1 MAVPAFPGAEGGGAT
16 ATGGRGGRTIIV
28 TNTNATGNG
37 SLYAALME
45 TGKRTIVF
53 QTSGIIDWSSIAN
66 EESNDGLVKIKNGD
80 LTVAGQTSP
89 GYGIVIKKGQLL
101 LEANNIIIR
110 YITVRPGYDVERRR
124 AWGIATMY
132 GGNHILDHVSISWAN
147 DDSVGIWNYG
157 TGNLEANDIT
167 LQNSIIAEGL
177 YPSGNVWGGS
187 KAIIIGSDDNQYFGN
202 VSIHHNLISHFNERM
217 PLLKNEKS
225 EVINNLINNGYNVT
239 SMTWGGGRFDFINN
253 VYKRASVSG
262 RTEIGAD
269 QNHLNPNSS
278 EYPDQGLPGDP
289 SIYVSGNKGWTQ
301 SNPMGEQWIMVSH
314 DPYGVK
320 VPASPTWRRSTPNP
334 PYLYPITIIPTL
346 NLESSL
352 LHHVGNSRYIDGN
365 GNWINRND
373 KVDTRII
380 NDYLNGTGGLVTD
393 HNNVGGYPT
402 YYKVNPYTDSDNDGI
417 SDVWAAA
424 NGINSSNPATKI
436 AANGYSNLENF
447 INGKEKI
454 VPLKWKC
461 SGAPNYTCTEDVS
474 GTFASLEDCRAG
486 CKEGAILKWTCSGH
500 PNYDCTQS
508 VDGIHDTEEQCKEAC
523 KTVTMGWGELALK
536 VGILIGALALV
547 KQYLEKQK

>member
-1 MAVPAFPGAEGGGAT
+1 MVAAFPGAEGGGAT
-16 ATGGRGGRTIIV
+16 ATGGRGGRIIVV
-28 TNTNATGNG
+28 TNTNATGSG

-45 TGKRTIVF
+45 TGTRTIVF
-53 QTSGIIDWSSIAN
+53 QTSGIIDWSSITN
-66 EESNDGLVKIKNGD
+66 EESNDGLVKISNGD

-101 LEANNIIIR
+101 LKANNIIIR
-110 YITVRPGYDVERRR
+110 YITVRPGYDAERRR
-124 AWGIATMY
+124 AWGIATTY

-147 DDSVGIWNYG
+147 DDSAGIWNYG

-177 YPSGNVWGGS
+177 HPSGNVWGGS
-187 KAIIIGSDDNQYFGN
+187 KGIIIGSDDNQYFGN

-239 SMTWGGGRFDFINN
+239 SMTWGGGKFDFINN

-262 RTEIGAD
+262 RTEIGVD

-301 SNPMGEQWIMVSH
+301 SNPMGEQWGMVSH

-334 PYLYPITIIPTL
+334 PYLYPITITPTL
-346 NLESSL
+346 SLETVL
-352 LHHVGNSRYIDGN
+352 LPTVGNSRYIDGN

-380 NDYLNGTGGLVTD
+380 NDYLNGTGSLVTD

-402 YYKVNPYTDSDNDGI
+402 YYKVNPYIDSDNDGI
-417 SDVWAAA
+417 SDVWATA
-424 NGINSSNPATKI
+424 NGINSNNPANKI
-436 AANGYSNLENF
+436 TANGYSNLENF
-447 INGKEKI
+447 INGEHS
-454 VPLKWKC
+454 L
-461 SGAPNYTCTEDVS
+461 TCPKSECNFT
-474 GTFASLEDCRAG
+474 
-486 CKEGAILKWTCSGH
+486 I
-500 PNYDCTQS
+500 TQ
-508 VDGIHDTEEQCKEAC
+508 
-523 KTVTMGWGELALK
+523 
-536 VGILIGALALV
+536 
-547 KQYLEKQK
+547 